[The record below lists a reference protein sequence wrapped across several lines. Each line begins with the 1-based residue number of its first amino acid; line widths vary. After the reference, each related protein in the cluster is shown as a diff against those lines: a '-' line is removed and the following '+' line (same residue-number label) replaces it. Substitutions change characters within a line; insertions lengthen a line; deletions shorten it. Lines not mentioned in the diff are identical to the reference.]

1 MRFLLL
7 FLGLLLAVTACQT
20 APTPQPTTAAVTTA
34 PQPLATLTPS
44 RAPTTQPTATA
55 TTTAEAVSSTT
66 SAASAPATPTA
77 VPTITTAAAAP
88 SPSPQSPVASP
99 QSSTTGI
106 DPATLGPGSL
116 IQLEMTSIV
125 GVLLDE
131 YPAETRD
138 RVAAE
143 LANQPESVWL
153 SRALQQ
159 IDLTYNRLHF
169 RDFVYRREGI
179 TTRLQLPHPPRDLW
193 EVSFNPAGAER
204 QTIDGHELV
213 VWEYTFT
220 SILLSDEASAELAEP
235 NLGQIG
241 GVWEEPFV
249 LPVDPSLLLQRTGNA
264 CINEAG
270 FPPNSYDSENVASFY
285 DYTCSAESTGM
296 AGCHRNIVPTLS
308 CTQALRTWV
317 GTTSTTMRFE
327 RLPWDEATAD
337 TVRRGQLTTTI
348 GPDLTVV
355 GEELNNHRLVYRYF
369 GPDDCAYGEGN
380 VGGTGW
386 RRLLMFDAMAHNVG
400 AVSMHIGS
408 VEGENETNIFEYDP
422 CHNHIHYSNYGEFSF
437 GIDPYPNKRAFC
449 VESTGRLS
457 NNEGSPLTHSYSCRI
472 QGIQAGWV
480 DEYGAG
486 LDGQWI
492 DVTEAVPTDTLDI
505 EPIVLPLT
513 FRMNTDQFL
522 CEGEPVLDESG
533 QQQYAW
539 SGLYNSRGLPMAYP
553 VCELIPDWDGNNVGS
568 VLVTLP
574 PTGSFVTQP
583 CANGE
588 TGPLRNCGFVP
599 DADDLVCT
607 AGQQV
612 QMSCQLN
619 TTSSS
624 STAAPQVLR
633 LCESSAVL
641 GTGTACTYQDALAN
655 LIIGRAPV
663 DVTFTCPRPRT
674 AEEPGGLYALYTAPA
689 FSDDESTSV
698 SCVVE

>member
-1 MRFLLL
+1 MRFPILPILL
-7 FLGLLLAVTACQT
+7 LGLLLAVAACQT
-20 APTPQPTTAAVTTA
+20 APAQPTTAAVTTA

-44 RAPTTQPTATA
+44 RTATARPSATPTSTAVPSATSTTAVEPAPASPTPLPTVATNTPEPTPTAT
-55 TTTAEAVSSTT
+55 
-66 SAASAPATPTA
+66 P
-77 VPTITTAAAAP
+77 
-88 SPSPQSPVASP
+88 
-99 QSSTTGI
+99 GI
-106 DPATLGPGSL
+106 DPRSLGRGSL
-116 IQLEMTSIV
+116 IQLQMTSIV

-131 YPAETRD
+131 YPADMRD
-138 RVAAE
+138 RVADA
-143 LANQPESVWL
+143 LAQQPESIWL

-179 TTRLQLPHPPRDLW
+179 TNRWQLPHPPRDLW
-193 EVSFNPAGAER
+193 EVTFNPAGAER
-204 QTIDGHELV
+204 RTVDGHDLV

-220 SILLSDEASAELAEP
+220 SILLSDEASAGRAEP
-235 NLGQIG
+235 NLAQIG

-249 LPVDPSLLLQRTGNA
+249 LPVDPTQLLQRTGNT

-285 DYTCSAESTGM
+285 DYTCTADSVGM
-296 AGCHRNIVPTLS
+296 TGCHRTFTPTLS

-317 GTTSTTMRFE
+317 GATSTVMRFE
-327 RLPWDEATAD
+327 RLPWDETLAD
-337 TVRRGQLTTTI
+337 SVRRGPLTTTL
-348 GPDLTVV
+348 GPDLMVV
-355 GEELNNHRLVYRYF
+355 EEELYNHRLIYRYF
-369 GPDDCAYGEGN
+369 GPDDCAYNEGN

-386 RRLLMFDAMAHNVG
+386 RRLLQFDAVAHNVG
-400 AVSMHIGS
+400 AVGLHIGL

-422 CHNHIHYSNYGEFSF
+422 CHNHIHYSNYGEFLF
-437 GIDPYPNKRAFC
+437 GPDPYPNKRAFC
-449 VESTGRLS
+449 VESTGRFS
-457 NNEGSPLTHSYSCRI
+457 NNEGSPLTHAYSCRV
-472 QGIQAGWV
+472 QGIEAGWV

-492 DVTEAVPTDTLDI
+492 DVTEVFPSASLTNTQAAL
-505 EPIVLPLT
+505 LPLT

-522 CEGEPVLDESG
+522 CEGQPVLDEAG
-533 QQQYAW
+533 KQIYAW

-553 VCELIPDWDGNNVGS
+553 VCDLIPDWDGNNEGTAW
-568 VLVTLP
+568 VTIP

-588 TGPLRNCGFVP
+588 TGPRRNCGFVP

-607 AGQQV
+607 AGQPV

-619 TTSSS
+619 TASSS

-641 GTGTACTYQDALAN
+641 GTGTACVFEGALAN
-655 LIIGRAPV
+655 VLLGLDPV
-663 DVTFTCPRPRT
+663 TVNFTCPRFRT

-689 FSDDESTSV
+689 FSDDASVSV
-698 SCVVE
+698 SCQVVEGGR